1 MRPKQR
7 ISPASV
13 ILVAGL
19 VVTLAVLAVFQY
31 RWIGRVSDAERDR
44 MRSNLNAAVEQF
56 RSEFNRELVRLCAA
70 SQIDRPALLQKDWNG
85 FAQLYEERTRQVPA
99 AELVDNIFIWDAGRI
114 AGQELLRLER
124 ESVQFV
130 PASWPPEL
138 AGLRNLPP
146 WPGAGFR
153 RFPQEVRPLAWTM
166 VFRIP
171 ALVHRLVLLQ
181 PAGEGRGLGPDL
193 IGYLIIELNLELMKT
208 EFIPELARR
217 YFAGPQG
224 FIYRVAIFAGASP
237 ATPIYQSDLTL
248 SAADFASA
256 DARIGLLWEPREYV
270 ARLSPDV
277 PARNLRN
284 PGEALRRPPGLRP
297 QGQIP
302 PRAPRIFAGPALLP
316 AGAEDNWELAAR
328 YSGGSLEAVVG
339 SLRRRNLAISFGILL
354 LLGLSMAMVI
364 LSTQRARRLARLQM
378 DFVAGVSH
386 ELRTPL
392 AVICS
397 AADNLAEGVVSGSDD
412 QVRRYGEL
420 VRNEGRRLT
429 QMVEQLLQYA
439 GRQTGKKK
447 MVLRLVQ
454 VGEIVDTT
462 LADLH
467 SLIEPEGFVVEKTIE
482 PGLPLVQAD
491 PGALV
496 QCLRNL
502 INNAMRY
509 GGDSKWFGIRGR
521 KAVEAKLPEVQLT
534 VEDRGMG
541 IEPDD
546 LPYIFDPFYRGK
558 AAQSAQSPGSGL
570 GLSLTKGMIE
580 SMGGKISVKSV
591 PGAGSSFTLHL
602 PCVWK
607 ERRTD

>member
-1 MRPKQR
+1 
-7 ISPASV
+7 
-13 ILVAGL
+13 
-19 VVTLAVLAVFQY
+19 
-31 RWIGRVSDAERDR
+31 
-44 MRSNLNAAVEQF
+44 
-56 RSEFNRELVRLCAA
+56 
-70 SQIDRPALLQKDWNG
+70 
-85 FAQLYEERTRQVPA
+85 
-99 AELVDNIFIWDAGRI
+99 
-114 AGQELLRLER
+114 
-124 ESVQFV
+124 
-130 PASWPPEL
+130 
-138 AGLRNLPP
+138 
-146 WPGAGFR
+146 
-153 RFPQEVRPLAWTM
+153 
-166 VFRIP
+166 
-171 ALVHRLVLLQ
+171 
-181 PAGEGRGLGPDL
+181 
-193 IGYLIIELNLELMKT
+193 
-208 EFIPELARR
+208 
-217 YFAGPQG
+217 
-224 FIYRVAIFAGASP
+224 
-237 ATPIYQSDLTL
+237 
-248 SAADFASA
+248 
-256 DARIGLLWEPREYV
+256 
-270 ARLSPDV
+270 
-277 PARNLRN
+277 
-284 PGEALRRPPGLRP
+284 
-297 QGQIP
+297 
-302 PRAPRIFAGPALLP
+302 
-316 AGAEDNWELAAR
+316 
-328 YSGGSLEAVVG
+328 
-339 SLRRRNLAISFGILL
+339 
-354 LLGLSMAMVI
+354 MAMVI
-364 LSTQRARRLARLQM
+364 LSTPRARRLARLQM